1 MSRSSFMETNFKD
14 FTAQISVPQSVS
26 RLLRPLVHMS
36 LFILSVCF
44 RGKCNPVPMAQSSRN
59 SDQSSPTGLQDHPNL
74 QELQL
79 GSAYQFP
86 LRLHAARRPTSMFSC
101 LVSTSSLFFR
111 DRFSCHLELTHY
123 IAKGALKLLVPLSS
137 PSECRSPRHAP
148 PCPVYTV
155 LRIKPRTSSMLGK
168 HSMNS
173 YIPACFL
180 SFTRLCAC
188 ILCSLFQLS
197 RRLSLFIA

>member
-1 MSRSSFMETNFKD
+1 MSRSSFMENHFKD

-44 RGKCNPVPMAQSSRN
+44 RGKSNPVPMAQSSCK
-59 SDQSSPTGLQDHPNL
+59 SDQLSPAGLQDRPNL

-79 GSAYQFP
+79 GSTHTQLL
-86 LRLHAARRPTSMFSC
+86 LRLHTARHPTSMFSC

-137 PSECRSPRHAP
+137 PPECRSPRHAP
-148 PCPVYTV
+148 PCSIYTV
-155 LRIKPRTSSMLGK
+155 LRIKPRASSMLGK
-168 HSMNS
+168 RSMNS

-180 SFTRLCAC
+180 SFTRL
-188 ILCSLFQLS
+188 LCLHPVLPSSAL
-197 RRLSLFIA
+197 

>member
-1 MSRSSFMETNFKD
+1 MSRSSFTETNFKD

-44 RGKCNPVPMAQSSRN
+44 RGKCNPVPMAQSSRK
-59 SDQSSPTGLQDHPNL
+59 SDQSSPTGLQDRPNL

-79 GSAYQFP
+79 GSAHTQFP
-86 LRLHAARRPTSMFSC
+86 LRLHTARRPTSMFSC

-111 DRFSCHLELTHY
+111 DGFSCHLELTHY

-137 PSECRSPRHAP
+137 PS
-148 PCPVYTV
+148 
-155 LRIKPRTSSMLGK
+155 
-168 HSMNS
+168 
-173 YIPACFL
+173 
-180 SFTRLCAC
+180 
-188 ILCSLFQLS
+188 
-197 RRLSLFIA
+197 